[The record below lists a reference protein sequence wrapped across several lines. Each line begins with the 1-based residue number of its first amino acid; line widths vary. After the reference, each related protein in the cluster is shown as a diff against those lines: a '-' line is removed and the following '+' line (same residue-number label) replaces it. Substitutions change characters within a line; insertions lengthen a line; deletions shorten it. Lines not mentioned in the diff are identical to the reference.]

1 MNRDEP
7 RWTEMNRDSNL
18 DSSRF
23 ISVHLGSSSVHL
35 DWFRHM
41 SVRKHESGTFLYENT
56 ISAHFGTKTQNVHI
70 YTNPREHVYRCPPQF
85 VLIVWSI
92 LINHI
97 YIYIYIYVML
107 NSEFLSN
114 IFQECYLGAIYSHI
128 YIYLFPIA
136 YCFCSLF
143 FAQVCWCVVSHI
155 NIAEGSQVCCNDACT
170 TAMSQSCGF
179 PHQHRRGI
187 D

>member
-97 YIYIYIYVML
+97 YIYIYVML

-128 YIYLFPIA
+128 YIYIYIFVPYCLLLLLPVFLLRYVGVLFPTST
-136 YCFCSLF
+136 SLRVPSCV
-143 FAQVCWCVVSHI
+143 ATMPARQQCPSRVVSHI
-155 NIAEGSQVCCNDACT
+155 NIDEV
-170 TAMSQSCGF
+170 
-179 PHQHRRGI
+179 
-187 D
+187 